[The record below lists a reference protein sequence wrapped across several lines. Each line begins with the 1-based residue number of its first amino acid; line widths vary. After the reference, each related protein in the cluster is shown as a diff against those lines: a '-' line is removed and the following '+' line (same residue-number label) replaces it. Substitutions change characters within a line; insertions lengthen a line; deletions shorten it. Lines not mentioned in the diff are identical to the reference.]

1 MRNRQGWRNAL
12 GLSQI
17 MATLLVVLPTIA
29 FIVTLILEYYTVMQA
44 DYKLKMIA
52 NLAADYVNSK
62 EDTTDLADLNTK
74 FLDPVNAKRL
84 CPNPT
89 KLVLQS
95 SDVTTQA
102 QGQISTTVEYSYTK
116 AVYITDKVLSTG
128 MITYSY
134 HDQNLSATFECK
146 L

>member
-17 MATLLVVLPTIA
+17 MATLLIVLPTIA

-44 DYKLKMIA
+44 DYKLKLIA

-62 EDTTDLADLNTK
+62 EDTTDWSDLNTK
-74 FLDPVNAKRL
+74 FLDPINAKQL
-84 CPNPT
+84 CPNGAT
-89 KLVLQS
+89 LGVKA
-95 SDVTTQA
+95 VTNDQPK
-102 QGQISTTVEYSYTK
+102 GQINITVEYNYTN

-134 HDQNLSATFECK
+134 HDQNLSTTLECK
-146 L
+146 